1 MNSLQYEPVSD
12 DELYEPVSEDEE
24 EIQFKE
30 EIQLKEEIKEEIKEE
45 DISIITISSSSSSSE
60 NESDY
65 DYVVEEV
72 LAERRK
78 DNQTEYLIKFEGIF

>member
-30 EIQLKEEIKEEIKEE
+30 EIKEEIKEE
-45 DISIITISSSSSSSE
+45 DISIITISSSSSISE
-60 NESDY
+60 NESGY
-65 DYVVEEV
+65 DYAVEEV
-72 LAERRK
+72 LPERRR

>member
-24 EIQFKE
+24 EIQF
-30 EIQLKEEIKEEIKEE
+30 KEEIKEEIKEE

-65 DYVVEEV
+65 DYGVEEV
-72 LAERRK
+72 LAERRQ